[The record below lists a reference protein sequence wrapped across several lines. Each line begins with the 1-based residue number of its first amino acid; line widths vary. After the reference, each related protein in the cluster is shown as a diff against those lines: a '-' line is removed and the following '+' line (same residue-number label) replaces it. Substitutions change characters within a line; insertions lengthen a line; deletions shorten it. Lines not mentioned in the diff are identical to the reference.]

1 MPAHPQPLCPSRFLL
16 LHIKTMDAHQ
26 KTFPFLSLPP
36 ELRVMVYKF
45 VFEDQT
51 QLPRSH
57 SLRNVSH
64 LVHDEATPLA
74 LRCMIMVVYKSISGD
89 QTVRTCRPV
98 YDVTPI
104 PSNSIISWSEFS
116 NNHTRLAGRI
126 RQFGLLVICND
137 NPCRIPFTLSLSFG
151 KAANYN
157 FYHLWD
163 LWTEPGPSDDIT
175 MLAVSDFEGMLAAW
189 PLDLRIDSVEGINR
203 VMVESETCARRQ
215 LIVWKLH

>member
-1 MPAHPQPLCPSRFLL
+1 MLVSLVRTSSSRSQPSTSTSTSAITPAHPQLLCPSRFLL

-89 QTVRTCRPV
+89 QTVLTCRPV
-98 YDVTPI
+98 YHVTPI
-104 PSNSIISWSEFS
+104 PSNSIISWRNSA
-116 NNHTRLAGRI
+116 TITLA
-126 RQFGLLVICND
+126 
-137 NPCRIPFTLSLSFG
+137 
-151 KAANYN
+151 
-157 FYHLWD
+157 
-163 LWTEPGPSDDIT
+163 
-175 MLAVSDFEGMLAAW
+175 
-189 PLDLRIDSVEGINR
+189 
-203 VMVESETCARRQ
+203 
-215 LIVWKLH
+215 